1 MLKSVSVA
9 YYSILE
15 ASDTQGKLLINW
27 RRLAMNHRYK
37 AILGVLCTLGTI
49 SLVTLS
55 GCSKGNKDAIHTEA
69 FTYTSDEYISEMIS
83 HNYTSISKTFTA
95 PDYLGEEIEFPIAA
109 AYQGSE
115 MGKLTLDNY
124 NYGKKVFDMKI
135 GDTATFQVDVPET
148 AVYRLRFDYLSYDKS
163 ILPIVLSMKLNGE
176 YPYYESRRLV
186 FETTWV
192 SDVEKSYDRYGKE
205 IVSIPNKL
213 IRWETK
219 YLMDASY
226 RHSEPLKLELAK
238 GKNEITL
245 GVSEGSLLLG
255 NIYLEPICEIPQYIK
270 SEPASGKERI
280 ILQGEDFTYRNDS
293 SIRAVAEFDADVE
306 PYNVKETILNTID
319 SDSFKDAGQTVT
331 YEFNVKKEGY
341 YYLGLKYRQSDKEDF
356 PVFVDVRVDNEVP
369 NTAFKAYPLSYGNGY
384 QTETLKDKENINLS
398 VYLTQGTH
406 SISYTIN
413 IDHIRH
419 VLESVDCIMSEIND
433 LSLEVTKVAGT
444 NKDKYRDLKLT
455 RYIPDVEE
463 RIYGW
468 ADSLDALHDSCLR
481 YNEDVNK
488 IAAFSSIKVA
498 SKQLRSLAKEPDE
511 LIYRVAELSSS
522 INSINTQLA
531 NLIDLL
537 GKNRLAIDRIYLY
550 QEEAK
555 LPGSYG
561 FFTKAA
567 KSIKRFGYSFF
578 QQSYSVSNINPEH
591 LQVWVNRPRQH
602 VEIMQKMIDEQF
614 TPQTGIKV
622 DLSIMPDQNKLV
634 LANASGDAPDIA
646 TGINYAIPF
655 ELGIRGAIK
664 DLTEFTD
671 FKEIA
676 GRFSPGILLPATIG
690 DGIYALPETMN
701 FWVLFYR
708 TDMFDKLGLT
718 VPNTMEE
725 VMDMLPELQIRG
737 LNFYYPTAGMLVMRN
752 YNGTT
757 PLLFQNGA
765 SMYTEYAGKN
775 ALNSEEA
782 MKGFT
787 TLTELFT
794 LYNCPIDIP
803 NFYQHFRNGDLP
815 IGIADYNVYNL
826 LVNAAPE
833 IANAWSIALV
843 PGVEDENGE
852 ILRYTAGGA
861 DSTVMFHSTAER
873 EEMSWRF
880 MKWWSS
886 EEVQTKFGQTLQI
899 SYGDEYI
906 WTSAN
911 LDAFSNLPWNTKDK
925 EIIKQQ
931 ALWIMEP
938 PRVLGSYMM
947 EREIS
952 NAFNDV
958 VVNGKNL
965 RSRIDDA
972 VKVIDRETERKLEE
986 FGYLK
991 DGIILK
997 EYQVPTMKKVY
1008 EIIGNTASH

>member
-1 MLKSVSVA
+1 
-9 YYSILE
+9 
-15 ASDTQGKLLINW
+15 
-27 RRLAMNHRYK
+27 MNRRYK
-37 AILGVLCTLGTI
+37 AILLFLGTI
-49 SLVTLS
+49 CTISMVTLS
-55 GCSKGNKDAIHTEA
+55 GCSKGNKDAIPTEA
-69 FTYTSDEYISEMIS
+69 FTYTSDRYISEMIS
-83 HNYTSISKTFTA
+83 HNYTNVSKTFTA
-95 PDYLGEEIEFPIAA
+95 SDYLGEEIEIPLDKT
-109 AYQGSE
+109 YQESE
-115 MGKLTLDNY
+115 NEKLTSDNY
-124 NYGKKVFDMKI
+124 NYKNQVLNMKI
-135 GDTATFQVDVPET
+135 GDTATIAVEVPET
-148 AVYRLRFDYLSYDKS
+148 ATYLLRFDYLSYDES
-163 ILPIVLSMKLNGE
+163 ILPIVLSMKINGE

-192 SDVEKSYDRYGKE
+192 SDEEKSYDRYGKE

-213 IRWETK
+213 IQWETK
-219 YLMDASY
+219 YFMDASY
-226 RHSEPLKLELAK
+226 RHSEPLKLELTK
-238 GKNEITL
+238 GINEISL
-245 GVSEGSLLLG
+245 EVSEGSLLLG
-255 NIYLEPICEIPQYIK
+255 NLYLEPRSELPQYIK
-270 SEPASGKERI
+270 SEPAKGKELI
-280 ILQGEDFTYRNDS
+280 IMQGEDFTYRNDS
-293 SIRAVAEFDADVE
+293 SIRAVAEFDADVS

-319 SDSFKDAGQTVT
+319 SDSFKDAGQKVT
-331 YEFNVKKEGY
+331 YEFEVETEGY
-341 YYLGLKYRQSDKEDF
+341 YYLGLNYRQSDKSDF
-356 PVFVDVRVDNEVP
+356 PVFVDVAIDGIVP
-369 NTAFKAYPLSYGNGY
+369 NTAFKAYPLSYGNGF
-384 QTETLKDKENINLS
+384 QTETLTDQENTKLS
-398 VYLTQGTH
+398 VYLTKGTH
-406 SISYTIN
+406 SIAYTIN
-413 IDHIRH
+413 IDNIRH

-463 RIYGW
+463 RLYQW

-481 YNEDVNK
+481 YNEEVSK

-498 SKQLRSLAKEPDE
+498 SKQIRSLAKEPDE

-531 NLIDLL
+531 NLIDSLN
-537 GKNRLAIDRIYLY
+537 KNRLAIDRIYLY
-550 QEEAK
+550 QEDAK
-555 LPGSYG
+555 LPKSYG
-561 FFTKAA
+561 FFSKAA
-567 KSIKRFGYSFF
+567 KSIKRFSYSFF
-578 QQSYSVSNINPEH
+578 NQSYSVSNVNPNH
-591 LQVWVNRPRQH
+591 LQVWVNRPRQY
-602 VEIMQKMIDEQF
+602 VEIMQKMIDEKF
-614 TPQTGIKV
+614 TPLTGIKV

-664 DLTEFTD
+664 DLTEFSD
-671 FKEIA
+671 FKEVA
-676 GRFSPGILLPATIG
+676 SRFSPGILLPLTIE

-708 TDMFDKLGLT
+708 NDVFEKLSLT

-752 YNGTT
+752 YHGTT

-843 PGVEDENGE
+843 PGVEDESGN
-852 ILRYTAGGA
+852 ILRYTAGGS
-861 DSTVMFHSTAER
+861 DSTVMFHSTSER
-873 EEMSWRF
+873 EEMSWKF

-886 EEVQTKFGQTLQI
+886 TEVQTEFGQTLQI

-911 LDAFSNLPWNTKDK
+911 LEAFSNLPWNTKDK
-925 EIIKQQ
+925 EIIKEQS
-931 ALWIMEP
+931 LWIMEA

-986 FGYLK
+986 FGYIK
-991 DGIILK
+991 DGVILK

-1008 EIIGNTASH
+1008 EIIGKTN

>member
-1 MLKSVSVA
+1 
-9 YYSILE
+9 
-15 ASDTQGKLLINW
+15 
-27 RRLAMNHRYK
+27 MNRRYK
-37 AILGVLCTLGTI
+37 AILLFLGTI
-49 SLVTLS
+49 CTISMVTLS
-55 GCSKGNKDAIHTEA
+55 GCSKGNKDAIPTEA
-69 FTYTSDEYISEMIS
+69 FTYTSDRYISEMIS
-83 HNYTSISKTFTA
+83 HNYTNVSKTFTA
-95 PDYLGEEIEFPIAA
+95 SDYLGEEIEIPIDKT
-109 AYQGSE
+109 YQESE
-115 MGKLTLDNY
+115 NEKLTSDNY
-124 NYGKKVFDMKI
+124 NYKNQVLNMKI
-135 GDTATFQVDVPET
+135 GDTATIAVEVPET
-148 AVYRLRFDYLSYDKS
+148 ATYLLRFDYLSYDES
-163 ILPIVLSMKLNGE
+163 ILPIVLSMKINGE

-192 SDVEKSYDRYGKE
+192 SDEEKSYDRYGKE

-213 IRWETK
+213 IQWETK
-219 YLMDASY
+219 YFMDASY
-226 RHSEPLKLELAK
+226 RHSEPLKLELTK
-238 GKNEITL
+238 GINEISL
-245 GVSEGSLLLG
+245 EVSEGSLLLG
-255 NIYLEPICEIPQYIK
+255 NLYLEPRSELPQYIK
-270 SEPASGKERI
+270 SEPAKGKELI
-280 ILQGEDFTYRNDS
+280 IMQGEDFTYRNDS
-293 SIRAVAEFDADVE
+293 SIRAVAEFDADVS

-319 SDSFKDAGQTVT
+319 SDSFKDAGQKVT
-331 YEFNVKKEGY
+331 YEFEVETEGY
-341 YYLGLKYRQSDKEDF
+341 YYLGLNYRQSDKSDF
-356 PVFVDVRVDNEVP
+356 PVFVDVAIDGIVP
-369 NTAFKAYPLSYGNGY
+369 NTAFKAYPLSYGNGF
-384 QTETLKDKENINLS
+384 QTETLTDQENTKLS
-398 VYLTQGTH
+398 VYLTKGTH
-406 SISYTIN
+406 SIAYTIN
-413 IDHIRH
+413 IDNIRH

-463 RIYGW
+463 RLYQW

-481 YNEDVNK
+481 YNEEVSK

-498 SKQLRSLAKEPDE
+498 SKQIRSLAKEPDE

-531 NLIDLL
+531 NLIDSLN
-537 GKNRLAIDRIYLY
+537 KNRLAIDRIYLY
-550 QEEAK
+550 QEDAK
-555 LPGSYG
+555 LPKSYG
-561 FFTKAA
+561 FFSKAA
-567 KSIKRFGYSFF
+567 KSIKRFSYSFF
-578 QQSYSVSNINPEH
+578 NQSYSVSNVNPNH
-591 LQVWVNRPRQH
+591 LQVWVNRPRQY
-602 VEIMQKMIDEQF
+602 VEIMQKMIDEKF
-614 TPQTGIKV
+614 TPLTGIKV

-664 DLTEFTD
+664 DLTEFSD
-671 FKEIA
+671 FKEVA
-676 GRFSPGILLPATIG
+676 SRFSPGILLPLTIE

-708 TDMFDKLGLT
+708 NDVFEKLSLT

-752 YNGTT
+752 YHGTT

-843 PGVEDENGE
+843 PGVEDESGN
-852 ILRYTAGGA
+852 ILRYTAGGS
-861 DSTVMFHSTAER
+861 DSTVMFHSTSER
-873 EEMSWRF
+873 EEMSWEF

-886 EEVQTKFGQTLQI
+886 TEVQTEFGQTLQI

-911 LDAFSNLPWNTKDK
+911 LEAFSNLPWNTKDK
-925 EIIKQQ
+925 EIIKEQS
-931 ALWIMEP
+931 LWIMEA

-986 FGYLK
+986 FGYIK
-991 DGIILK
+991 DGVILK

-1008 EIIGNTASH
+1008 EIIGKTN